1 MCCFSLAGPRSTL
14 CLLTRPALPVLQLQ
28 AVYRGVAARKRVLK
42 LLTAGED
49 IQRFFLMLRQRERFR
64 GMVAASRI
72 IQQGFRVCGEY
83 GEGGG
88 VGGQLRPACGKQ
100 VPSALWRCRHSVL
113 GAGRAVVVL
122 RYCVRSSCCEP
133 ASHGCASKCWPCTC
147 WPGDF

>member
-88 VGGQLRPACGKQ
+88 GGAAAPRLWQAGSQCSVAVSSLSAGCWACGCGA
-100 VPSALWRCRHSVL
+100 ALLC
-113 GAGRAVVVL
+113 
-122 RYCVRSSCCEP
+122 
-133 ASHGCASKCWPCTC
+133 
-147 WPGDF
+147 